1 VLHLQSNGEVAKP
14 MFAYEPR
21 DGAAPFVRGTDR
33 KEHEEQ
39 LRA

>member
-1 VLHLQSNGEVAKP
+1 MQSNGEVAEP

-21 DGAAPFVRGTDR
+21 DGAAPFVCGTDR
-33 KEHEEQ
+33 KEHKEE